1 LDESRPRIR
10 SAQPEDMA
18 MAVAVA
24 VGEPPLSVTMSG
36 TQHGSGQLFH
46 SCETGAHNVQRES
59 KRCKTE
65 VFVNRCQKR
74 GQGTGFC
81 FLFSELQLFYYYL
94 LRLGWS
100 LIRYIK
106 RYKFLR
112 KKKKIHQTLQ
122 MVIKRVQPKISVWLV
137 LSGSTINFR
146 KKKKS
151 VISSDNRHVAEV
163 SFFSLKNCDP
173 GVVSG
178 RNWER
183 KHAK

>member
-1 LDESRPRIR
+1 LPKIFIFL
-10 SAQPEDMA
+10 PENIFPICQEKEHHQLTLVA

-24 VGEPPLSVTMSG
+24 VAVAVPPLSVTMSG

-112 KKKKIHQTLQ
+112 KKKRS
-122 MVIKRVQPKISVWLV
+122 IKRYRW
-137 LSGSTINFR
+137 
-146 KKKKS
+146 
-151 VISSDNRHVAEV
+151 
-163 SFFSLKNCDP
+163 
-173 GVVSG
+173 
-178 RNWER
+178 
-183 KHAK
+183 